1 MKSKTKST
9 NKTLLLIIL
18 FSFMLLHQTD
28 KLLINPMGEMIIN
41 EFGLT
46 DTQWGSV
53 ATAALIVGA
62 IFYPIWGYLYDRFP
76 RGKLLALASLIWGST
91 TWLSAIAPTFSLF
104 IASRASTGIDDS
116 SYPGLYSL
124 IADYFAPKVRG
135 KIFGLLQITMP
146 LGYMAGLVLS
156 MTVAVEIGWRKLFY
170 ITGGLGILLS
180 IIIFFFVKDIPRG
193 TSEPEM
199 QDVKDVPELQKF
211 HFEWS
216 KVKDILKKPS
226 LIFMYLQG
234 FFGVF
239 PWNTIVAFIFIY
251 LGQERGYSDTQVLMT
266 MAPAI
271 LILALGYPI
280 GGMLG
285 DHFFAKNKKGRVY
298 VSMIGVLLG
307 ALLLY
312 ITLNIPVENTT
323 LFGIMLAITAFF
335 IPFASPNVTSIV
347 NDITLPEMRSTAMAI
362 QYFIESSGAAL
373 APLLTGIISDALRAA
388 GNPYPRGN
396 AILIICTSAWL
407 LCGIFFF
414 ITSKFIDKDIN
425 SLHETLQERA
435 AAITAGES
443 NE

>member
-1 MKSKTKST
+1 MTSKTKTT
-9 NKTLLLIIL
+9 NKVLLIVIL
-18 FSFMLLHQTD
+18 FTFMLLHQID
-28 KLLINPMGEMIIN
+28 KLLINPMGDMVIE

-62 IFYPIWGYLYDRFP
+62 LFYPIWGYLYDRFP

-91 TWLSAIAPTFSLF
+91 TWLSAIAPNFSLF

-156 MTVAVEIGWRKLFY
+156 MTVAVGMGWRKLFY

-199 QDVKDVPELQKF
+199 QDIKDVPELQKF

-239 PWNTIVAFIFIY
+239 PWNTLVAFIFIY

-266 MAPAI
+266 MVPTI
-271 LILALGYPI
+271 LMLALGYPV

-285 DHFFAKNKKGRVY
+285 DRFFAKNKKGRVY

-307 ALLLY
+307 AVMLY
-312 ITLNIPVENTT
+312 ITLNVPVENTA
-323 LFGIMLAITAFF
+323 LFGVMLGITAIF

-373 APLLTGIISDALRAA
+373 APLLTGIISDALRAS
-388 GNPYPRGN
+388 GNPSPRGN
-396 AILIICTSAWL
+396 AMLIICTSAWI

-414 ITSKFIDKDIN
+414 ITSKFIGKDIN
-425 SLHETLQERA
+425 SLHETLKDRA
-435 AAITAGES
+435 DAITAGEG
-443 NE
+443 N